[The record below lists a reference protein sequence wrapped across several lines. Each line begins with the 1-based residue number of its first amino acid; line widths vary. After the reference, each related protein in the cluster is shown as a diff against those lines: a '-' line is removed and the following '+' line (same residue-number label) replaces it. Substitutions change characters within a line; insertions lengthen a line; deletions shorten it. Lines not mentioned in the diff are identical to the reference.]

1 MLLTYLLMVL
11 LDPMQLGMLQH
22 LESFGS
28 ASGSAGGHSTMHAK
42 CVFIQNAVACLC
54 LKLYR
59 EPETRVDGPCMRK

>member
-42 CVFIQNAVACLC
+42 MCLYTERSG
-54 LKLYR
+54 LSLFKIVSG
-59 EPETRVDGPCMRK
+59 T